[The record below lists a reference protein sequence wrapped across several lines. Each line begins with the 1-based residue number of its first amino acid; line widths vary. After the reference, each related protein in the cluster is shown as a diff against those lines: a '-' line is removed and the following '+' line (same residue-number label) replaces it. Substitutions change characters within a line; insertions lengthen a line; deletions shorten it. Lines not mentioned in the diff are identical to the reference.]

1 MNNCLSV
8 QNGLHV
14 PFPFKSE
21 NMSILENYC
30 VVPFEEG
37 NTDGACVARIIEI
50 HKLNKLRIKGKKL
63 NELTGLSIPDSLTTG
78 EEINL
83 LLKHFTHICRKKE
96 DELSFLQNE
105 FSDAEFAWENATSSK
120 SIRNISDAT
129 TKGTTKADMEY
140 RYRAALS
147 RLNEQKERLGII
159 KLLPG
164 LLADEA
170 DYIEKGI
177 DKRLLHRFPGSLCI
191 PPGLMS
197 VLHDGVLIQSISFI
211 LEQLDTL
218 DKAVQDIINCCS
230 VPTDKYLL
238 NNGGAARAFAYR
250 EYYSVNSGSLR
261 SLIAARDYVEH
272 VMKYRHIA
280 EFKNKLF
287 S

>member
-1 MNNCLSV
+1 MDYEIFSNIGKGMQSLMDESASIIENYYV
-8 QNGLHV
+8 I
-14 PFPFKSE
+14 PFK
-21 NMSILENYC
+21 
-30 VVPFEEG
+30 
-37 NTDGACVARIIEI
+37 DGGSNAACIMRIIEI
-50 HKLNKLRIKGKKL
+50 YKLNKLRIKGKKL

-83 LLKHFTHICRKKE
+83 LLKHFTHICRKEE

-105 FSDAEFAWENATSSK
+105 FSDAEFAWKNATSSK
-120 SIRNISDAT
+120 SIRNIADAT

-140 RYRAALS
+140 CYRAALS

-164 LLADEA
+164 LLAGEA
-170 DYIEKGI
+170 DYLEKGI
-177 DKRLLHRFPGSLCI
+177 DKRLLHRFPGSRCI
-191 PPGLMS
+191 PSGLMS
-197 VLHDGVLIQSISFI
+197 VCHDGVLIQSVSFI

-230 VPTDKYLL
+230 LPTDKYLL
-238 NNGGAARAFAYR
+238 NNGGAERAFAYR

-272 VMKYRHIA
+272 VMKYRHIT